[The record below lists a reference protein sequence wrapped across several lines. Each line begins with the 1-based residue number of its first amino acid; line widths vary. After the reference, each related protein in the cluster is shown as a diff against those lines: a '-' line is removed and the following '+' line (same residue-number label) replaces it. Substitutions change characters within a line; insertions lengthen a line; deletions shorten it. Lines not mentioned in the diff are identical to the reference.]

1 MKNTAKKKNMR
12 NIRTKIRFTK
22 DELLR
27 LREIAQKHNMTEAA
41 LLRAAT
47 LEESFDR
54 LAVTKRD
61 DLQELASIVSGLD
74 EAAAGILACADKA
87 GLAFM
92 PEIQVIDGNGKEID
106 RLYAVLR
113 KKIENKRNLVARK
126 AAWLLMRQTGRKA
139 REYREAEGVKTEHA
153 MSLCVSEDEIEII
166 RSAAGREGC
175 SISCLLKTNAF
186 NRFACGR
193 IVADADSL
201 DSFLAHARQK
211 QRFLNAILSEART
224 RRMEDDDLSSI
235 VSILKEARDEFQR
248 QADRID
254 TSADAVRREAREL
267 LKQAQDGG

>member
-1 MKNTAKKKNMR
+1 MKNAAKKNSAR

-92 PEIQVIDGNGKEID
+92 PEIREIDGNGKEID

-113 KKIENKRNLVARK
+113 KKVENKRNLVARK
-126 AAWLLMRQTGRKA
+126 AARLLMRQAGRKA
-139 REYREAEGVKTEHA
+139 REYREADGEKPEHA

-186 NRFACGR
+186 NRFSCGR
-193 IVADADSL
+193 IVADTDSL
-201 DSFLAHARQK
+201 DSFLAQARQK
-211 QRFLNAILSEART
+211 QRFLNAILSEARA
-224 RRMEDDDLSSI
+224 RRMEDDDLCSAAS
-235 VSILKEARDEFQR
+235 VLMEAREEFQR